1 VPNYPPF
8 GKRMLMDNGWYRMLR
23 NEKVKLVTDPI
34 VEIGTDRVITKDGTE
49 HEADVLIVATGFDV
63 LRFLTSFEI
72 RGRSGR
78 RLREIWEDDN
88 AKAYLGM
95 NIPDFPNF
103 FCMYGPNLQ
112 PGHGGSLIFVV
123 EMQMRYIMD
132 VVKKMLTQ
140 GLGAVECRQ
149 DVHDAYNERIDELHA
164 NMVWTHPGME
174 TYYRNARGRI
184 VVNSP
189 YRNAVYYDMTRE
201 ANLGDFVVE
210 PRQT

>member
-1 VPNYPPF
+1 
-8 GKRMLMDNGWYRMLR
+8 MDNGWYRMLR
-23 NEKVKLVTDPI
+23 NERVTLVSDPV
-34 VEIGTDRVITKDGTE
+34 VEIGPDRIITKDGTE
-49 HEADVLIVATGFDV
+49 HEADVLVVATGFDV
-63 LRFLTSFEI
+63 LRFLTAFEA

-78 RLREIWEDDN
+78 PLRDVWEDDN

-95 NIPDFPNF
+95 TIPDFPNF
-103 FCMYGPNLQ
+103 FCLYGPNLQ
-112 PGHGGSLIFVV
+112 PGHGGSIMFVV

-132 VVKKMLTQ
+132 VLKKMITQ

-149 DVHDAYNERIDELHA
+149 EVHDAYNERVDELHA

-189 YRNAVYYDMTRE
+189 YRNTTFYEMTRTADLE
-201 ANLGDFVVE
+201 DFIIE
-210 PRQT
+210 PRHS